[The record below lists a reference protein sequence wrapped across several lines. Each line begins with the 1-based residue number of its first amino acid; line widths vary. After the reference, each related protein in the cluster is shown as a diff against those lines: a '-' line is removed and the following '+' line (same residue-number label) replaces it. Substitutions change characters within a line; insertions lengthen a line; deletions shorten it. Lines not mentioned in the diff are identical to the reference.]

1 MRLQRKLSDST
12 RQKIS
17 ESLKGRHKSDRHKSA
32 ISRSML
38 HYWAQIP
45 YLKET
50 TEINNENVEPLNH
63 EAK

>member
-1 MRLQRKLSDST
+1 MRQQRQLSDET
-12 RQKIS
+12 RKKIS
-17 ESLKGRHKSDRHKSA
+17 ESMRGRPKSDRHKAA
-32 ISRSML
+32 ISIGMR

-50 TEINNENVEPLNH
+50 TEINNKNVEPLNH